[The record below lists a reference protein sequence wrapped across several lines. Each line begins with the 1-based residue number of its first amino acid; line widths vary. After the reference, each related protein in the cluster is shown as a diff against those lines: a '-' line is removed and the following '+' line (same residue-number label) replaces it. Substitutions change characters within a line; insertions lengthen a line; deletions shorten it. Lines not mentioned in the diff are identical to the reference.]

1 MDNDWKLYN
10 QVILSSTM
18 KASSY
23 QAVVAQYHVESSED
37 DGEDHAAHEHEGLM
51 NYHQVIAIASS
62 IFQMFCTTL
71 QIFWLYSVQLLA
83 VLRFPL

>member
-1 MDNDWKLYN
+1 
-10 QVILSSTM
+10 M

-37 DGEDHAAHEHEGLM
+37 DGEEHAAHEHEGLM

-62 IFQMFCTTL
+62 IFQMFFSN
-71 QIFWLYSVQLLA
+71 ISILY
-83 VLRFPL
+83 